1 MPNTLDKTTIYQGL
15 KMKTSDSTPKQALNI
30 AVLTV
35 SDTRTEEN
43 DTSGQYLN
51 DAAIADGHNVVTKKI
66 VIDDKFQIRAIVS
79 NWIASNEIQVVLVTG
94 GTGFTARDTTP
105 EAMLPLFEKSIEG
118 FGELFRHVSYLEI
131 GTSTVQ
137 SRALGGMANGTAI
150 FCMPGSTG
158 ACKTAWTSILK
169 EQLDSTHRPCNFVV
183 HLKDNDSECVGR
195 G

>member
-1 MPNTLDKTTIYQGL
+1 MTH
-15 KMKTSDSTPKQALNI
+15 TSSNKHVALNI

-35 SDTRTEEN
+35 SDTRDEET
-43 DTSGQYLN
+43 DTSGAFLVN
-51 DAAIADGHNVVTKKI
+51 ALEADRHRLVEKRI
-66 VIDDKFQIRAIVS
+66 VKDDKYQLRATVS
-79 NWIASNEIQVVLVTG
+79 NWIASTQVQVVLVTG

-105 EAMLPLFEKSIEG
+105 EALSVLFDKEIEG
-118 FGELFRHVSYLEI
+118 FGELFRYISYTEI

-158 ACKTAWTSILK
+158 ACRTAWTGILQQ
-169 EQLDSTHRPCNFVV
+169 QLNADHRPCNFIV
-183 HLKDNDSECVGR
+183 HLKDSEAPPCDSR

>member
-1 MPNTLDKTTIYQGL
+1 MATALRRKTIHRGLDMTVIDSNT
-15 KMKTSDSTPKQALNI
+15 KQTLNI

-35 SDTRTEEN
+35 SDTRIEEN

-51 DAAIADGHNVVTKKI
+51 QAAIADGHNVVHKKI
-66 VIDDKFQIRAIVS
+66 VIDDKFQIRAVVS
-79 NWIASNEIQVVLVTG
+79 NWIAADNIQVVLVTG

-105 EAMLPLFEKSIEG
+105 EAMLPLFEKEIEG

-158 ACKTAWTSILK
+158 ACKTAWNSILQQ
-169 EQLDSTHRPCNFVV
+169 QLDSTHRPCNFVV
-183 HLKDNDSECVGR
+183 HLKDITEYPSR

>member
-1 MPNTLDKTTIYQGL
+1 
-15 KMKTSDSTPKQALNI
+15 MKANDSTPKQALNI

-35 SDTRTEEN
+35 SDTRSDEN
-43 DTSGQYLN
+43 DTSGQYLH
-51 DAAIADGHNVVTKKI
+51 DATVADGHNVIEKKI
-66 VIDDKFQIRAIVS
+66 VIDDKFQIRAVVS
-79 NWIASNEIQVVLVTG
+79 NWIASNNIQVVLVTG

-105 EAMLPLFEKSIEG
+105 EALSPLFEKDIEG

-137 SRALGGMANGTAI
+137 SRALGGMSNGTAI

-158 ACKTAWTSILK
+158 ACKTAWTGILQ
-169 EQLDSTHRPCNFVV
+169 EQLNSTHRPCNFVV
-183 HLKDNDSECVGR
+183 HLKNINQDCVSR

>member
-1 MPNTLDKTTIYQGL
+1 MTV
-15 KMKTSDSTPKQALNI
+15 SDSTTKQALNI

-35 SDTRTEEN
+35 SDTRSEEN
-43 DTSGQYLN
+43 DTSGQYLKM
-51 DAAIADGHNVVTKKI
+51 AATADGHNVRDKKI
-66 VIDDKFQIRAIVS
+66 VVDDKFQIRAVVS
-79 NWIASNEIQVVLVTG
+79 NWIAAADIQVILVTG

-105 EAMLPLFEKSIEG
+105 EAMLPLFEKEIEG
-118 FGELFRHVSYLEI
+118 FGELFRHISFLEI

-158 ACKTAWTSILK
+158 ACKTAWNGILQQ
-169 EQLDSTHRPCNFVV
+169 QLDSSHRPCNFVV
-183 HLKDNDSECVGR
+183 HLKNIAECSSR

>member
-1 MPNTLDKTTIYQGL
+1 
-15 KMKTSDSTPKQALNI
+15 MKAIDSTTKQSLNI

-35 SDTRTEEN
+35 SDTRSEEN
-43 DTSGQYLN
+43 DTSGQYLSE
-51 DAAIADGHNVVTKKI
+51 AATTDGHHVIEKKI
-66 VIDDKFQIRAIVS
+66 VIDDKFQIRAVVS
-79 NWIASNEIQVVLVTG
+79 NWIASDDVQVVLVTG

-105 EAMLPLFEKSIEG
+105 EAMLPLFEKEIEG

-158 ACKTAWTSILK
+158 ACKTAWAGILQQ
-169 EQLDSTHRPCNFVV
+169 QLDSTHRPCNFVV
-183 HLKDNDSECVGR
+183 HLKKNDANCSTR

>member
-1 MPNTLDKTTIYQGL
+1 MTVSNPNI
-15 KMKTSDSTPKQALNI
+15 KQALNI

-35 SDTRTEEN
+35 SDTRSEDN
-43 DTSGQYLN
+43 DTSGQYLYQ
-51 DAAIADGHNVVTKKI
+51 AAIADGHNVADKKI
-66 VIDDKFQIRAIVS
+66 VIDDKFQIRAVLS
-79 NWIASNEIQVVLVTG
+79 NWIATDDIQVVLVTG

-105 EAMLPLFEKSIEG
+105 EALLPLFEKEIEG

-158 ACKTAWTSILK
+158 ACKTAWNGILQQ
-169 EQLDSTHRPCNFVV
+169 QLDSTHRPCSFVV
-183 HLKDNDSECVGR
+183 HLKDISQCPSR

>member
-1 MPNTLDKTTIYQGL
+1 
-15 KMKTSDSTPKQALNI
+15 MKASDSTTKQSLNI

-35 SDTRTEEN
+35 SDTRSKEN
-43 DTSGQYLN
+43 DTSGQYLCE
-51 DAAIADGHNVVTKKI
+51 AATTDGHQVIEKKI
-66 VIDDKFQIRAIVS
+66 VIDDKFQIRAVVS
-79 NWIASNEIQVVLVTG
+79 NWIAADDVQVVLITG

-105 EAMLPLFEKSIEG
+105 EAMLPLFEKEIEG
-118 FGELFRHVSYLEI
+118 FGELFRHVSYIEI

-158 ACKTAWTSILK
+158 ACKTAWTGILQQ
-169 EQLDSTHRPCNFVV
+169 QLDSTHRPCNFVV
-183 HLKDNDSECVGR
+183 HLKNNDVNCSSR

>member
-1 MPNTLDKTTIYQGL
+1 MTVNAPVT
-15 KMKTSDSTPKQALNI
+15 KQALNI

-35 SDTRTEEN
+35 SDTRNEEN
-43 DTSGQYLN
+43 DTSGQYLQI
-51 DAAIADGHNVVTKKI
+51 AAIEEGHKVLDKKI
-66 VIDDKFQIRAIVS
+66 VIDDKFQIRAVVS
-79 NWIASNEIQVVLVTG
+79 NWIAANDIQVVLITG

-105 EAMLPLFEKSIEG
+105 EALSPLFEKEIEG
-118 FGELFRHVSYLEI
+118 FGELFRHISYLEI

-158 ACKTAWTSILK
+158 ACKTAWTGILQQ
-169 EQLDSTHRPCNFVV
+169 QLDSTHRPCNFVV
-183 HLKDNDSECVGR
+183 HLKNTDTKCTSR

>member
-1 MPNTLDKTTIYQGL
+1 VATPLRRVTIYRGIE
-15 KMKTSDSTPKQALNI
+15 MTVSNPNIKQALNI

-35 SDTRTEEN
+35 SDTRSEDN
-43 DTSGQYLN
+43 DTSGQYLYQ
-51 DAAIADGHNVVTKKI
+51 AAIADGHNVVDKKI
-66 VIDDKFQIRAIVS
+66 VIDDKFQIRAVLS
-79 NWIASNEIQVVLVTG
+79 NWIATDDIQVVLVTG

-105 EAMLPLFEKSIEG
+105 EALLPLFEKEIEG

-150 FCMPGSTG
+150 FCIPGSTG
-158 ACKTAWTSILK
+158 ACKTAWNGILQQ
-169 EQLDSTHRPCNFVV
+169 QLDSTHRPCSFVV
-183 HLKDNDSECVGR
+183 HLKDISQCPSR

>member
-1 MPNTLDKTTIYQGL
+1 MTVSDPTT
-15 KMKTSDSTPKQALNI
+15 KQALNI

-35 SDTRTEEN
+35 SDTRSEDN

-51 DAAIADGHNVVTKKI
+51 KAVIADGHNVIDKKI
-66 VIDDKFQIRAIVS
+66 VIDDKFQIRAVMS
-79 NWIASNEIQVVLVTG
+79 NWIAADDIQVVLVTG

-105 EAMLPLFEKSIEG
+105 EAMLPLFEKEMVG
-118 FGELFRHVSYLEI
+118 FGELFRHVTYLEI

-158 ACKTAWTSILK
+158 ACKTAWNGILQQ
-169 EQLDSTHRPCNFVV
+169 QLNSTHRPCNFVV
-183 HLKDNDSECVGR
+183 HLKDSLICSSR

>member
-1 MPNTLDKTTIYQGL
+1 MAHSANL
-15 KMKTSDSTPKQALNI
+15 KSVALNI

-35 SDTRTEEN
+35 SDTRDEET
-43 DTSGQYLN
+43 DTSGAYLVN
-51 DAAIADGHNVVTKKI
+51 ALQAEGHSLVEKRI
-66 VIDDKFQIRAIVS
+66 VKDDKYQLRATVS
-79 NWIASNEIQVVLVTG
+79 NWIASSNVQVVLVTG

-105 EAMLPLFEKSIEG
+105 EALSVLFDKEIEG
-118 FGELFRHVSYLEI
+118 FGELFRYISYTEI

-158 ACKTAWTSILK
+158 ACRTAWTGILQQ
-169 EQLDSTHRPCNFVV
+169 QLNATHKPCNFIV
-183 HLKDNDSECVGR
+183 HLKDTTVAPCDSR